1 MRKMTIVLFAV
12 LPCLLFG
19 QTQGVPTYEELNK
32 TMDSS
37 LAQGEPVKKPIV
49 KKKKVKKG
57 KKNKRNKKNL
67 KSKKTKKKVIK
78 KNIKNSGEVK

>member
-57 KKNKRNKKNL
+57 KKNKKNL
-67 KSKKTKKKVIK
+67 KNKKTKKKVIK